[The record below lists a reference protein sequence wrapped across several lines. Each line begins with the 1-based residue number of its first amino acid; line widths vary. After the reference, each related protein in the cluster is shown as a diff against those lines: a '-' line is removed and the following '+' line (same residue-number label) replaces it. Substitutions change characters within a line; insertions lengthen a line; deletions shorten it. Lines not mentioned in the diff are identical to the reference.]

1 MNTDVSH
8 HSLPLGRFR
17 SRDVCA
23 SATEIPYWWRKIYLE
38 SGIWSEA
45 LIGRRSNSSIV
56 FFSYRLR
63 MTDKGLKVKCEHD
76 ESTTKQSI
84 FVEYILLLREL
95 NNWVLLELVRRRT
108 PYFTLI
114 ELEKHKIDQIYVWKP
129 TTTELIIVCNINW
142 RHQYGISVAK
152 TSHMRTARSKEG
164 RLDYLFED
172 VSCPLGS

>member
-1 MNTDVSH
+1 M
-8 HSLPLGRFR
+8 GRFR

-56 FFSYRLR
+56 FLSYRLR

-95 NNWVLLELVRRRT
+95 NTWVLLELVPRRT
-108 PYFTLI
+108 SYFTLI
-114 ELEKHKIDQIYVWKP
+114 DLEKHKINQIYIWKP
-129 TTTELIIVCNINW
+129 VTTGLITVCK
-142 RHQYGISVAK
+142 HQFTSSVWNFC
-152 TSHMRTARSKEG
+152 RWSK
-164 RLDYLFED
+164 D
-172 VSCPLGS
+172 VSHANGEEQGGTAGLSCGRR